1 MPIKTRELRELG
13 RALVTGSAEEL
24 TEALDAAIEPKGLMW
39 ERISDVVIAWVV
51 QPIIAGRAEV
61 IAGIRDALEQVDK

>member
-51 QPIIAGRAEV
+51 QPIVAGRAEV

>member
-1 MPIKTRELRELG
+1 MPTKTRLLRELG
-13 RALVTGSAEEL
+13 RALVTGTAEEL
-24 TEALDAAIEPKGLMW
+24 TEALDAAIEPKGLMF

-61 IAGIRDALEQVDK
+61 IAGIREALEQVDG

>member
-39 ERISDVVIAWVV
+39 ERISDVVIAWTVE
-51 QPIIAGRAEV
+51 PIIKGRAEV
-61 IAGIRDALEQVDK
+61 IAGIRDALEQVDG

>member
-13 RALVTGSAEEL
+13 RALVTGTADEL

-51 QPIIAGRAEV
+51 QPIVAGRAEV